1 MSALTATSLP
11 TETLPVIDVSGL
23 GSPRHADRLAVG
35 RQLRAACLD
44 KGFFYVSHHGVPAHL
59 THDIFREAERFFA
72 LPLAEKMAIAK
83 AKTSMARGYQPLRQ
97 QTLQPG
103 APPDVKEAF
112 FVGAVRWR
120 EDAVDPDGPNP
131 DPGAQWPAALP
142 AFRDTLQA
150 YFRAVLDLQLRLWR
164 GLALSLELD
173 EAHFAGFC
181 REPDLIM
188 RVFHY
193 PPQPA
198 QALPEEKGAG
208 AHTDFGGLTVLLQD
222 ESGGLQVWSE
232 RHGWIHAP
240 PLPGTFVVN
249 LGDLVARW
257 TNDTYRST
265 MHRVVNMSGRER
277 YSVAFHFNGNPDH
290 VVACLPNCRR
300 AGEPERYPPIRA
312 ADHVAELIRKA
323 YG

>member
-1 MSALTATSLP
+1 MPSLTATSLP

-23 GSPRHADRLAVG
+23 GSPRREDRIAVG

-44 KGFFYVSHHGVPAHL
+44 KGFFYVGNHGVPAGL
-59 THDIFREAERFFA
+59 TRDIFRQAERFFA
-72 LPLAEKMAIAK
+72 LPLADKMAIAK
-83 AKTSMARGYQPLRQ
+83 DKTSMTRGYQPLRQ

-103 APPDVKEAF
+103 APPDLKEAF
-112 FVGAVRWR
+112 FVGAERWR
-120 EDAVDPDGPNP
+120 EDATGPDA
-131 DPGAQWPAALP
+131 DAQWPAGLP
-142 AFRDTLQA
+142 AFRATLEA
-150 YFRAVLDLQLRLWR
+150 YFRAVLELQLRLWR
-164 GLALSLELD
+164 GLALSLDLD
-173 EAHFAGFC
+173 EAQFAGFC
-181 REPDLIM
+181 REPNLIM

-193 PPQPA
+193 PPQPT

-222 ESGGLQVWSE
+222 DSGGLQIWSDE
-232 RHGWIHAP
+232 HGWIHAP

-265 MHRVVNMSGRER
+265 VHRVVNVSGRER
-277 YSVAFHFNGNPDH
+277 HSVAFHFNGNPDH
-290 VVACLPNCRR
+290 VVSCLPNCRGS
-300 AGEPERYPPIRA
+300 GEPEKYPPIRA

>member
-1 MSALTATSLP
+1 MSTLTATSLP

-23 GSPRHADRLAVG
+23 GSPRHQDRLAVG

-44 KGFFYVSHHGVPAHL
+44 KGFFYASRHGVPATL
-59 THDIFREAERFFA
+59 TRDIFREAQRFFA
-72 LPLAEKMAIAK
+72 LPLPDKMAIAK

-120 EDAVDPDGPNP
+120 EDAADPDR
-131 DPGAQWPAALP
+131 DAQWPAALP
-142 AFRDTLQA
+142 AFRETVEA
-150 YFRAVLDLQLRLWR
+150 YFRAVFDLQLLLWR

-198 QALPEEKGAG
+198 LALPEEKGAG

-222 ESGGLQVWSE
+222 DSGGLQVWSE
-232 RHGWIHAP
+232 PHGWIHAP

-257 TNDTYRST
+257 TNDRYRST
-265 MHRVVNMSGRER
+265 MHRVVNLSGRER

-290 VVACLPNCRR
+290 VVSCLPNCRGP
-300 AGEPERYPPIRA
+300 GEPERYPPIRA